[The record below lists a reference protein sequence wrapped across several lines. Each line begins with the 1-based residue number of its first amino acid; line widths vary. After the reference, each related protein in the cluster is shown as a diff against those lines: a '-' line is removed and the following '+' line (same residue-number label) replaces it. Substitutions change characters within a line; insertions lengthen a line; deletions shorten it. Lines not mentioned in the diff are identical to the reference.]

1 MFSFMVT
8 SEGGLTTAGYAIAII
23 AGIVLF
29 LAAIYFAGKN
39 SEKKKLTTRQ
49 LVFCAVA
56 MALAFVT
63 SYLKIFTLPWGG
75 SVTLCSM
82 LFIVL
87 VANWYGVGTGIT
99 VGLAYGILQFIQEPY
114 VLSFF
119 QVCCDYILA
128 FAALGIA
135 GFFAKQNHGLLKG
148 YIAAVVARGFF
159 HALGGYLYWMSYMP
173 DNFPKS
179 LTAIYPIVYN
189 YSYLLAEGIIT
200 VIVISIPAVSKAL
213 TQVKKAALGTS
224 LKPASFIWYFP
235 VTRQFTLASV
245 KKNRKGTCQ
254 SPCNPW
260 AECKTETLSYVV
272 PLEKFSWC
280 FRSAI
285 FRINNIAVYKNSGL
299 LLCHME
305 KMSRYFFILLVTMSV
320 ISRHCSDIYSATL
333 LIFCCYFPGLL
344 LFSTD
349 LVDLELRSHK
359 PSHLPA
365 PASMTFKQ
373 VAVV

>member
-1 MFSFMVT
+1 MFNFMVT
-8 SEGGLTTAGYAIAII
+8 SDGGLTTAGYAIAII

-29 LAAIYFAGKN
+29 LAAIYFAGKH
-39 SEKKKLTTRQ
+39 SEKHKLTTRQ

-114 VLSFF
+114 VFSFF

-128 FAALGIA
+128 FATLGVA
-135 GFFAKQNHGLLKG
+135 GFFAKQSHGLLKG
-148 YIAAVVARGFF
+148 YIVAVIARGAF

-213 TQVKKAALGTS
+213 TQVKKAA
-224 LKPASFIWYFP
+224 I
-235 VTRQFTLASV
+235 Q
-245 KKNRKGTCQ
+245 
-254 SPCNPW
+254 
-260 AECKTETLSYVV
+260 
-272 PLEKFSWC
+272 
-280 FRSAI
+280 
-285 FRINNIAVYKNSGL
+285 
-299 LLCHME
+299 
-305 KMSRYFFILLVTMSV
+305 
-320 ISRHCSDIYSATL
+320 
-333 LIFCCYFPGLL
+333 
-344 LFSTD
+344 
-349 LVDLELRSHK
+349 
-359 PSHLPA
+359 
-365 PASMTFKQ
+365 
-373 VAVV
+373 